1 MLILLIKDCQLS
13 VVGRRLCCH
22 PIYFGFISVP
32 KIKITVIMYQIE
44 LHKCI
49 HVVLNLACKIQQD
62 RIKSPLFIGIPL
74 FFNCTYVT
82 VRGIIYKIKIIIFC
96 YFLGRI
102 ARHDGEDGR
111 SSDLTNVV
119 ITLD

>member
-13 VVGRRLCCH
+13 VVSRRLCCH

-32 KIKITVIMYQIE
+32 KIKITVIMYQVE
-44 LHKCI
+44 LLKGI

-82 VRGIIYKIKIIIFC
+82 VRGIIHKIKIIIC